1 MLRLLCLLPVFIVP
15 FTVALAGET
24 VTRPGVLHVSLESAI
39 RMALAKNFS
48 IQVERFEPQ
57 IARERITSELGRFDP
72 KFDISATRGE
82 VTRRDPL
89 LGDISRNVARTDD
102 LSTGI
107 GGLTPWGLTYD
118 FGLGSRNLTGTAGR
132 FDDNFSSKGS
142 FSLRQPLLRGFGTD
156 VNLAQVRI
164 ARTNALVSEWQ
175 LRQRVIDIVT
185 QTTFVFNELH
195 LAHEN
200 LEVANRSRALALQL
214 LTDNERRAEIG
225 VMSPLNVTTARAE
238 AAARQEDVILAQ
250 RQVKDNENFI
260 KQLVTN
266 DMESMLSTEVSI
278 VPPRAPAFTVD
289 VRAGIKEALE
299 LRPDYR
305 QAVLDLQRR
314 NISLVFAKN
323 QALPQLDLVGSL
335 DLLGIDENFGTS
347 VRRIGN
353 RDETAWTAG
362 AIFSVPIPNR
372 EGRGNLNAAR
382 LSSAQGLVTLQRLEQ
397 QIVVDVDNASGQI
410 VTGRQRIASTS
421 EARALAKESLDAS
434 GERLRAGTGT
444 TFEVLEL
451 QKRLAEAEA
460 AEVRARADYNKAVS
474 EYHRQTG
481 TTLRIHGVIVE

>member
-1 MLRLLCLLPVFIVP
+1 M
-15 FTVALAGET
+15 
-24 VTRPGVLHVSLESAI
+24 
-39 RMALAKNFS
+39 K
-48 IQVERFEPQ
+48 
-57 IARERITSELGRFDP
+57 
-72 KFDISATRGE
+72 
-82 VTRRDPL
+82 
-89 LGDISRNVARTDD
+89 RT
-102 LSTGI
+102 
-107 GGLTPWGLTYD
+107 
-118 FGLGSRNLTGTAGR
+118 
-132 FDDNFSSKGS
+132 
-142 FSLRQPLLRGFGTD
+142 
-156 VNLAQVRI
+156 
-164 ARTNALVSEWQ
+164 
-175 LRQRVIDIVT
+175 
-185 QTTFVFNELH
+185 
-195 LAHEN
+195 
-200 LEVANRSRALALQL
+200 
-214 LTDNERRAEIG
+214 
-225 VMSPLNVTTARAE
+225 RAE
-238 AAARQEDVILAQ
+238 AAARQEDVILAR